1 MHMVIGLMQSVPI
14 PTKIVSLDPAHD
26 EVYSIQY
33 CDKVCVT
40 CGRLVVFTGYSGFLH
55 QKNCYMVESG
65 VKHHN
70 HNLTHYVRNLY
81 LIYIEL
87 HNLFI
92 EFPCNSIIFY
102 FYQILT
108 AW

>member
-1 MHMVIGLMQSVPI
+1 MQSVPI
-14 PTKIVSLDPAHD
+14 PTKIVSLNPAHD

-40 CGRLVVFTGYSGFLH
+40 CGRLVIFTGYSGFLH
-55 QKNCYMVESG
+55 QKNWYMVESG

-70 HNLTHYVRNLY
+70 HNLNHYVRNLY

-87 HNLFI
+87 HNTLTFRKREIFLF
-92 EFPCNSIIFY
+92 FFKKV
-102 FYQILT
+102 T
-108 AW
+108 ATTY